1 MQHIYTQVIDIY
13 DNFGSFNQSG
23 EMLAML
29 NTICAL
35 PSLQDAAWH
44 YSLLAAKN
52 GWVPRA

>member
-23 EMLAML
+23 QMLAIL

-35 PSLQDAAWH
+35 PTLQDAA
-44 YSLLAAKN
+44 
-52 GWVPRA
+52 